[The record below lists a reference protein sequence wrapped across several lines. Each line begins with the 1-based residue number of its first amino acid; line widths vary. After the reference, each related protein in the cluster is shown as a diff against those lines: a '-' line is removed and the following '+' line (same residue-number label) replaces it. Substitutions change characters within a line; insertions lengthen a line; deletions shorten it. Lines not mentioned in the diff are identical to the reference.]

1 MTRAAI
7 VMNPAFFEIKLMI
20 LVRLDVVAR
29 AARLRS
35 AQQRTV
41 GHDLHI

>member
-7 VMNPAFFEIKLMI
+7 VMNPSFFEIKLMI